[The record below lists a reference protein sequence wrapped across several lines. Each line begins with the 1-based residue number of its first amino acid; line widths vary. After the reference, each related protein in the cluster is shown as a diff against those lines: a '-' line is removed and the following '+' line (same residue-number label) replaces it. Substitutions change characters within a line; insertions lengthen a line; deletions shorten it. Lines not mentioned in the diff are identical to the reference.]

1 MKFAAD
7 IEANA
12 LAGRF
17 MTAANGRRTLE
28 TKRIYGAEASDRAR
42 QRKINI
48 YSYLSYRYST

>member
-1 MKFAAD
+1 MLTSLMKFAAD

-48 YSYLSYRYST
+48 LVS